1 MTLLA
6 YTGIPGSGKSA
17 HAARDVRYALD
28 HPRLLKPVIANFELS
43 AGAPVAHPELFTY
56 LPNDRLTAS
65 RVVDAADRF
74 WSESGIPFREDYITL
89 ILDECAIL
97 FNARRWG
104 ERKRMGWLDFMSQ
117 SRKYGIKV
125 ILISQSLMMIDNQ
138 FRMLVDV
145 EHNHRRISSMGV
157 FGWLISRL
165 FKGNLFL
172 DVRYVAQGHERL
184 GCELFKPSQKDFA
197 MYDSYARFRQ
207 IESDNKK

>member
-17 HAARDVRYALD
+17 HAARDTRYALD
-28 HPRLLKPVIANFELS
+28 HPRLIKPVIANFEL
-43 AGAPVAHPELFTY
+43 AQTAPVKRPELFTY

-65 RVVDAADRF
+65 AVVRAADDF
-74 WSESGIPFREDYITL
+74 WRTSGLDFREDYITL

-104 ERKRMGWLDFMSQ
+104 EKKRMDWLDFMSQ

-125 ILISQSLMMIDNQ
+125 ILIAQSVMMIDNQ
-138 FRMLVDV
+138 FRMLIDV

-157 FGWLISRL
+157 VGWLISLL
-165 FKGNLFL
+165 FRGNLFL

-184 GCELFKPSQKDFA
+184 GCDLFKPSSKDFA
-197 MYDSYARFRQ
+197 MYDSYARFKQ
-207 IESDNKK
+207 IGSDNKK